1 LAWNFYENFAP
12 TNQLQGKPFFDVGN
26 MRMTGVGETLGGGFE
41 IGIQATREKAMHF
54 HRGIELLIPGRATG
68 YELFA
73 AIRSPRELKS

>member
-1 LAWNFYENFAP
+1 
-12 TNQLQGKPFFDVGN
+12 
-26 MRMTGVGETLGGGFE
+26 MTGVGETLGGGFE